1 MPKFAANLTYL
12 FQELPLMKRFEA
24 AKNHGFRAVEC
35 QFPYGYNYQLIRKI
49 LKKKDLRM
57 LLINAPAGNWEKGD
71 RGLAVIPGKEVE
83 FQRTVQVAAKVAQKL
98 AASHIHVMVGR
109 LPRKVNRKD
118 GLKTLITNLEKAADI
133 FNNHKQNLL
142 LEPLNP
148 NDFPEYFLTELSD
161 SLEIIDTINKPN
173 VFLQLDIYHCLM
185 RGDDP
190 FKIIRENLNV
200 ISHMQIADCP
210 GRHEPGSGNG
220 KIDFLELFTL
230 IDSLNYKGWIGCEYI
245 PKKTTKGSFNWA
257 NAYGI
262 I

>member
-12 FQELPLMKRFEA
+12 FQELPLMERFEA
-24 AKNHGFRAVEC
+24 AKKHGFSAVEY
-35 QFPYGYNYQLIRKI
+35 QFPYGCNYQSIRKI

-71 RGLAVIPGKEVE
+71 RGLAAIPGKEIE
-83 FQRTVQVAAKVAQKL
+83 FLRTVQVAAYAAQKL

-109 LPRKVNRKD
+109 LPRKVTRKD
-118 GLKTLITNLEKAADI
+118 GLKTLITNLLKAADI
-133 FNNHKQNLL
+133 FNNYKQNLL
-142 LEPLNP
+142 LEPLNLT
-148 NDFPEYFLTELSD
+148 DFPGYFLTEVTD

-190 FKIIRENLNV
+190 LKIIQENLNV
-200 ISHMQIADCP
+200 ISHIQIADCP

-220 KIDFLELFTL
+220 KFDFLELFNL
-230 IDSLNYKGWIGCEYI
+230 IDSINYKGWIGCEYI
-245 PKKTTKGSFNWA
+245 PKKTTKESFNWA